1 MKNNTVILQKWFI
14 RRKVIDNVCKL
25 GIKAQISSTVN
36 GHSSKSTS
44 QKRKAKASSRHQ
56 KDKLITIIK
65 IMALQITNN
74 SGVFEIIGNLN
85 SQNVI
90 SLYDHFDKLI
100 DRSKIVTLSLNNLS
114 DIDKTAVSAIASLY
128 KKAMSRNKV
137 LFIIGQENSKI
148 SEQFQTERLSYILQ
162 RDVL

>member
-1 MKNNTVILQKWFI
+1 
-14 RRKVIDNVCKL
+14 
-25 GIKAQISSTVN
+25 
-36 GHSSKSTS
+36 
-44 QKRKAKASSRHQ
+44 
-56 KDKLITIIK
+56 
-65 IMALQITNN
+65 MALQITNN
-74 SGVFEIIGNLN
+74 SGVFEIIGDLN

-90 SLYDHFDKLI
+90 SLYDHFDKLL

-114 DIDKTAVSAIASLY
+114 DIDKTAISAIASLY
-128 KKAMSRNKV
+128 KKAMSHNKV